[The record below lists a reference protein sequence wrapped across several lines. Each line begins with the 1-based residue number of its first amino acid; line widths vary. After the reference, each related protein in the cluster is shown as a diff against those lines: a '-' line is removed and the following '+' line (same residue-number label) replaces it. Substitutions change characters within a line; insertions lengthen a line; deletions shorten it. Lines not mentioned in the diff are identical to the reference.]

1 MVSNLVGHGAET
13 AFDADLTLAA
23 LHAHSLRDALSA
35 RLAQQGLGCKTSGVR
50 LGVVLYGD
58 ELYQELDKEV
68 AATRSAAATIDVV
81 VGLVVLVALVS
92 AIVLVVRR
100 RRKEQRERLAAAL
113 Q

>member
-1 MVSNLVGHGAET
+1 MGHGAET